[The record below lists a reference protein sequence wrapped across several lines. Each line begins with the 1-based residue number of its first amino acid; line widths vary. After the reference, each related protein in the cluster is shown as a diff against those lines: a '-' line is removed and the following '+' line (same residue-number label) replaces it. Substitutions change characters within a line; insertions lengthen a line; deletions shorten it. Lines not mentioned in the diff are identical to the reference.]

1 LSPMVDGGVQS
12 GYLRLYAEAMYYSRP
27 MGLDAVEIVLRVE
40 ELFGIE
46 ISDEEAASVRTV
58 GDLYEL
64 ICARLNVV
72 PLASP
77 VTSKELPTITQRE
90 KVFFFLA
97 RHTPLPAP
105 PEVLPWSPQSAWD
118 CLVALLVDQQG
129 LKPRQ
134 IKYEAT
140 LVDDFGID

>member
-1 LSPMVDGGVQS
+1 
-12 GYLRLYAEAMYYSRP
+12 

-46 ISDEEAASVRTV
+46 ISDDQAASVRTV
-58 GDLYEL
+58 GAFYEL
-64 ICARLNVV
+64 ICAKLNVI

-77 VTSKELPTITQRE
+77 VTSEELPTITQRE
-90 KVFFFLA
+90 KLFLFLA

-118 CLVALLVDQQG
+118 CLVAVLVDQQE
-129 LKPRQ
+129 LKLGQ
-134 IKYEAT
+134 VKYDAT
-140 LVDDFGID
+140 LVDDLGID